1 LANEG
6 DMLMK
11 ITENLLKSKLLK
23 DQPVIGTWSIISSPI
38 VVEILALSGFDFLI
52 LDMEHGIYDQT
63 ALDACIR
70 ACEAAGC
77 APIVR
82 VPGINPSAAQW
93 ALDLGAH
100 GIVVPQVGNA
110 ASAEIAVGMTKFAP
124 VGTRGYNPFTRVA
137 DYAAPSS
144 NQVGKLR
151 NDFGLSSVI
160 VENQLAL
167 NELEAILAIKDLDM
181 VYVGVYD
188 LSIALGYEG
197 NTKHPELCQILD
209 KTITKIRSAGKI
221 AGLMVRNK
229 EDVTRAT
236 KLRARFLVYSVDTL
250 ILKVAAMD
258 AVAAFKQ
265 GVSDAQ

>member
-1 LANEG
+1 
-6 DMLMK
+6 MI
-11 ITENLLKSKLLK
+11 ITENLLKLKLK
-23 DQPVIGTWSIISSPI
+23 NDQPVIGTWSIISSPI
-38 VVEILALSGFDFLI
+38 VVEILAMSGFDFLI

-82 VPGINPSAAQW
+82 VPGINPSAVQW
-93 ALDLGAH
+93 ALDMGAH

-110 ASAEIAVGMTKFAP
+110 ASAAMAVGMCKFAP
-124 VGTRGYNPFTRVA
+124 VGSRGYNPFTRA
-137 DYAAPSS
+137 AGYAAPSS

-151 NDFGLSSVI
+151 NDFGLTSVI
-160 VENQLAL
+160 VENQAAL
-167 NELEAILAIKDLDM
+167 DDLDAILAIEDLDM

-188 LSIALGYEG
+188 LSIALGCEG
-197 NTKHPELCQILD
+197 NTKHPLICQVLEQ
-209 KTITKIRSAGKI
+209 TITRVRAAGKI

-229 EDVTRAT
+229 EDVTKAI
-236 KLRARFLVYSVDTL
+236 KLGAHFLVYSVDTF
-250 ILKVAAMD
+250 ILREAAKD
-258 AVAAFKQ
+258 AVAAFTQ

>member
-1 LANEG
+1 
-6 DMLMK
+6 MV
-11 ITENLLKSKLLK
+11 ITENSLKSKLNN
-23 DQPVIGTWSIISSPI
+23 DQPIIGIWSIISSPI

-82 VPGINPSAAQW
+82 VPGINPSAVQW
-93 ALDLGAH
+93 ALDMGAH

-110 ASAEIAVGMTKFAP
+110 ASATMAVEMTKFAP
-124 VGTRGYNPFTRVA
+124 DGTRGYNPFTRVA
-137 DYAAPSS
+137 GYAAPSS

-151 NDFGLSSVI
+151 NDFGLTSVI
-160 VENQLAL
+160 VENQTAL
-167 NELEAILAIKDLDM
+167 NELDAILAIKDLDV

-188 LSIALGYEG
+188 LSITLGYEG
-197 NTKHPELCQILD
+197 DTKHPGICQVLEQ
-209 KTITKIRSAGKI
+209 TIARVRSAGKI
-221 AGLMVRNK
+221 AGLMVRSK
-229 EDVTRAT
+229 KDVEKAIRMGAH
-236 KLRARFLVYSVDTL
+236 FLVYSVDTS
-250 ILKVAAMD
+250 ILLEASKDV
-258 AVAAFKQ
+258 VKAFTQ

>member
-1 LANEG
+1 
-6 DMLMK
+6 MY
-11 ITENLLKSKLLK
+11 ITENVLKSKLGN
-23 DQPVIGTWSIISSPI
+23 DQPVIGTWSIISSP
-38 VVEILALSGFDFLI
+38 VVIEILALSGFDFLI

-70 ACEAAGC
+70 ACEAVGC

-110 ASAEIAVGMTKFAP
+110 ISAETAVAMTKFAP

-137 DYAAPSS
+137 EYAAPCS
-144 NQVGKLR
+144 NQIGRLR
-151 NDFGLSSVI
+151 NDFGLSSII
-160 VENQLAL
+160 VENQIAL
-167 NELEAILAIKDLDM
+167 NELDAILAIENLDM

-197 NTKHPELCQILD
+197 NTNHPELCQILD
-209 KTITKIRSAGKI
+209 FTVTRIRSAGKI
-221 AGLMVRNK
+221 VGLMVRSK

-236 KLRARFLVYSVDTL
+236 KLGARFLVYSVDTF
-250 ILKVAAMD
+250 ILRGAAID

-265 GVSDAQ
+265 GVSDALIKIGNV

>member
-1 LANEG
+1 
-6 DMLMK
+6 MK
-11 ITENLLKSKLLK
+11 ITENLLKSKLHN
-23 DQPVIGTWSIISSPI
+23 DQPVVGAWSIISSPV

-110 ASAEIAVGMTKFAP
+110 ASAEMAVAITKFSP

-144 NQVGKLR
+144 NQEGKLR

-160 VENQLAL
+160 VENQIAL
-167 NELEAILAIKDLDM
+167 NELDAILAIEGLDM
-181 VYVGVYD
+181 VYVGIYD

-209 KTITKIRSAGKI
+209 KTVTKIRSTGKI
-221 AGLMVRNK
+221 AGLMVSSK

-236 KLRARFLVYSVDTL
+236 KLGARFLVYSVDTL
-250 ILKVAAMD
+250 ILKGAAMD
-258 AVAAFKQ
+258 AIAAFKQ
-265 GVSDAQ
+265 GISDAQ